1 MTRRVTRKR
10 VPPKGTAGVLVEY
23 AEKPKEA
30 QLFGVN
36 HISRRQEY

>member
-10 VPPKGTAGVLVEY
+10 VPPKGGPTGVLVEV

-30 QLFGVN
+30 QHSQRG
-36 HISRRQEY
+36 